1 MYRLL
6 IADDEKDERDVIQF
20 LLNKYGF
27 EFDVL
32 QASNGKEAV
41 NILMEEQVDILIT
54 DIKMPFLNGTEVAAK
69 AKTINQDIEILF
81 FSGYDDFEYVK
92 TALSLHAVN
101 YILKPV
107 NPEEFKK
114 SIGEILDTIIARE
127 AARTESEKYIKEY
140 FFSKSKNMNNAGLS
154 YEDKVSDEEDNLLL
168 KNIEQAIKEK
178 NPEGLAKNV
187 NLLLEKYK
195 GSLKASHIYVRYL
208 CTTLLSILI
217 DALPG
222 AGKEDFKQAAEEV
235 YSYKHFSHIRKLI
248 EEYLNKVMDQ
258 MKEEENSPKHAIHLV
273 KQYIHAHYK
282 EDLSLNLLADTV
294 FLSPKYLS
302 SAFIHATG
310 ISLNKYI
317 KNVRMDRAKDL
328 LLTTNMKIKDIG
340 PSVGYYNVSYFCKCF
355 QEEFGL
361 TPDKYRQN
369 RGKIQ

>member
-1 MYRLL
+1 MFRLL

-27 EFDVL
+27 KFDIL

-41 NILMEEQVDILIT
+41 NLLTEEPVDILIT

-69 AKTINQDIEILF
+69 ARSINPNIEILF

-114 SIGEILDTIIARE
+114 SITEIIEALVARE
-127 AARTESEKYIKEY
+127 AAKAESEKYNKEY
-140 FFSKSKNMNNAGLS
+140 FFMKNKHSNNADLN
-154 YEDKVSDEEDNLLL
+154 YEDNVSDEEDILLL
-168 KNIEQAIKEK
+168 NSIEQAVRQK
-178 NPEGLAKNV
+178 NSEALSKNV
-187 NLLLEKYK
+187 NLLLDKYK
-195 GSLKASHIYVRYL
+195 ETSKASHIYIRYL
-208 CTTLLSILI
+208 CTTLLFLLI
-217 DALPG
+217 NALPDT
-222 AGKEDFKQAAEEV
+222 GKNDFKKAAEEV
-235 YSYKHFSHIRKLI
+235 YAFRHFADIRKFI
-248 EEYLNKVMDQ
+248 GEYLNLLIVN
-258 MKEEENSPKHAIHLV
+258 MKEEANSPKHAINLV
-273 KQYIHAHYK
+273 EQYIHTHYS

-302 SAFIHATG
+302 SAFIQATG

-317 KNVRMDRAKDL
+317 KNVRMEKAQEL
-328 LLTTNMKIKDIG
+328 LLTTNMKIIDIG
-340 PSVGYYNVSYFCKCF
+340 QSVGYYNVSYFCKCF

-369 RGKIQ
+369 RGRIQ